1 MMRLQNRQHAG
12 QLLAQELVDYTNRD
26 DVIVLGL
33 PRGGVPVAYEVAM
46 ALDAPLDVFVV
57 RKLGAPQH
65 EELAIGALASDGISV
80 IDRQMVAHLGISE
93 SQIASIV
100 ERETHELVRREH
112 LYRGSRT
119 FPDLTG
125 KVVIIVDDGLATGAS
140 MRVAVEALRAKH
152 PARVIAAAPVASGQA
167 CATLRRAA
175 DDCVCAANP
184 EPFFGVGMWYVDF
197 SQTTDREVIAL
208 LENAARREI
217 PVHQPAFAHHG
228 R

>member
-1 MMRLQNRQHAG
+1 MLRFLDRQHAG
-12 QLLAQELVDYTNRD
+12 QMLARELVDYANRD

-33 PRGGVPVAYEVAM
+33 PRGGVPVADEVAA
-46 ALDAPLDVFVV
+46 ALGAPLDVFVV

-65 EELAIGALASDGISV
+65 EELAIGALASDGIRV
-80 IDRQMVAHLGISE
+80 IDRRMVGHLGISE
-93 SQIASIV
+93 SQIESIV
-100 ERETHELVRREH
+100 ERESRELVRREQ
-112 LYRGSRT
+112 LYRGNRP

-152 PARVIAAAPVASGQA
+152 PVRVIAAAPVASRSA
-167 CATLRRAA
+167 CATLRKAA
-175 DDCVCAANP
+175 DACVCAASP

-208 LENAARREI
+208 LESAARREKSAE
-217 PVHQPAFAHHG
+217 HPAFAHNG